1 MLTFKASTFI
11 LGLVSRPEH
20 FSIPEIGRRNR
31 HFVGAWWR
39 LIIPTLVRLIDHFQN
54 ANILSVGVGIAIA
67 VPFIVFAF
75 NINQIEKVWK
85 GLLDQIKSIL
95 PILWKLVPKAL
106 RECITKKKKE
116 RKKRKLVGKKQ
127 KWKVAK
133 DRYFEGLKSIKQD
146 STTEFDTSDS
156 SDG

>member
-1 MLTFKASTFI
+1 
-11 LGLVSRPEH
+11 
-20 FSIPEIGRRNR
+20 
-31 HFVGAWWR
+31 
-39 LIIPTLVRLIDHFQN
+39 
-54 ANILSVGVGIAIA
+54 

-85 GLLDQIKSIL
+85 GLIGQIKRIL
-95 PILWKLVPKAL
+95 PILWNLVPKAL
-106 RECITKKKKE
+106 RECIIKKKKE

-156 SDG
+156 SGG